1 MDFGPKR
8 VTPVPIRPISATRR
22 NNPHPSNVGPIMCFL
37 CTLYTVICI
46 QTVLRDWYSLNI
58 LLCFSLFYTE
68 SELMLQM
75 LQAGYDNSEDVRL
88 TKVSTVTSYYN
99 YLTASI
105 PGTRY
110 CTTT

>member
-1 MDFGPKR
+1 MW
-8 VTPVPIRPISATRR
+8 VP
-22 NNPHPSNVGPIMCFL
+22 L
-37 CTLYTVICI
+37 CVFCVPYILLLYI

-58 LLCFSLFYTE
+58 LLCFYLFYTE
-68 SELMLQM
+68 RELMLQM